1 MRCSTAYLA
10 RGIQN
15 SFLPWSK
22 DAPKFMEKIMR
33 NNFVAKH
40 CRTYNKAVTM
50 RDRTKY
56 RRSDDWDED
65 YEPPRMY

>member
-1 MRCSTAYLA
+1 
-10 RGIQN
+10 
-15 SFLPWSK
+15 
-22 DAPKFMEKIMR
+22 MR

-56 RRSDDWDED
+56 NRADSWDED
-65 YEPPRMY
+65 YEPPRVY